1 MRAYE
6 YSFVIKRPDGNVQI
20 VPVEFKRAA
29 LSKSIRITPNIAK
42 QVVRVTF
49 PIYASRTSAILF
61 LEAKRDWVIKQL
73 EAMPKKLVIKDGA
86 KIPFMGERY
95 KIIGTPQSRRGVWL
109 EDGYMFV
116 SGEPEFLVRR
126 VKDFI
131 KAAARREFAK
141 MAAKYAKKLGKKPA
155 KISVKDT
162 TSRWGSCSADGSI
175 VYSWRLAFAPVWVAE
190 YIVAHEV
197 THLAHMNHSARF
209 WKRLGEVYQ
218 GDVDAAIKWLA
229 RNGPSL
235 HLID

>member
-1 MRAYE
+1 MKPYE
-6 YSFVIKRPDGNVQI
+6 YSFVIKRPDGSVQV
-20 VPVEFKRAA
+20 VPVEFKRVA

-49 PIYASRTSAILF
+49 PIYTSRHAAILF
-61 LEAKRDWVIKQL
+61 LEAKRDWIVKQL
-73 EAMPKKLVIKDGA
+73 EGMPKKLVIKDGA
-86 KIPFMGERY
+86 RIPFMGERY
-95 KIIGTPQSRRGVWL
+95 KIIGTPKSRRGVWL
-109 EDGYMFV
+109 EDNHMFV

-131 KAAARREFAK
+131 KAEARKELAK
-141 MAAKYAKKLGKKPA
+141 MAVKYTKKLGKKPL
-155 KISVKDT
+155 KIAVKDT
-162 TSRWGSCSADGSI
+162 TSRWGSCSADGNI

-197 THLAHMNHSARF
+197 AHLAYMNHGDEF
-209 WKRLGEVYQ
+209 WKCLGGIYS

-229 RNGPSL
+229 RNGASL